1 LGTRAGSVPP
11 RLPFTSITAGTRDSW
26 CSRASSTT
34 LGGTVQRLTAGEFV
48 IVRAGTIHTFATV
61 GDTPASILVT
71 MTPEIDALIRELH
84 QVPTAQRDVVWD
96 RFNSALV

>member
-1 LGTRAGSVPP
+1 VLQGELDV
-11 RLPFTSITAGTRDSW
+11 
-26 CSRASSTT
+26 T
-34 LGGTVQRLTAGEFV
+34 LGDTIQRLTAGEFV

-61 GDTPASILVT
+61 GDTSASVLVT

-84 QVPTAQRDVVWD
+84 QVPTEQREAVWG